1 MKTVRY
7 QTFETNS
14 SSCHS
19 ITVMRKQDWNDFK
32 NHDKIINS
40 QIERTYSDDGYYDM
54 KAQMLNPD
62 VFIDIDTLKSMI
74 LEDDPEYGKSIENM
88 TNEDIKK
95 EMSTNGSELRDYI
108 WNNELEIYDDDKEC
122 GWGMAQVTE
131 SNFGGDTE
139 VVAVSREIC
148 C

>member
-95 EMSTNGSELRDYI
+95 EMSTKGSELRDYI
-108 WNNELEIYDDDKEC
+108 WNNELVMYDDDKEC

>member
-1 MKTVRY
+1 MVNIRRNV
-7 QTFETNS
+7 FETNS

-19 ITVMRKQDWNDFK
+19 ITIMRKQDWNDFK

-95 EMSTNGSELRDYI
+95 EMSTKGSELRDYI
-108 WNNELEIYDDDKEC
+108 WNNELVIYDDDKEC
-122 GWGMAQVTE
+122 Y
-131 SNFGGDTE
+131 S
-139 VVAVSREIC
+139 
-148 C
+148 

>member
-74 LEDDPEYGKSIENM
+74 LKDDPDYGKSIENM

-108 WNNELEIYDDDKEC
+108 WNNELVIYDDDKEC

>member
-1 MKTVRY
+1 MKIVRY

-74 LEDDPEYGKSIENM
+74 LKDDPEYGKSIENM

-108 WNNELEIYDDDKEC
+108 WNNELVIYDDDKEC

>member
-19 ITVMRKQDWNDFK
+19 ITIMRKQDWNDFK

-95 EMSTNGSELRDYI
+95 EMSTKGSELMDYI
-108 WNNELEIYDDDKEC
+108 WNNELVIYDDDKEC

>member
-19 ITVMRKQDWNDFK
+19 ITIMRKQDWNDFK

-108 WNNELEIYDDDKEC
+108 WNNELVIYDDDKEC

>member
-95 EMSTNGSELRDYI
+95 EMSTKGSELRDYI
-108 WNNELEIYDDDKEC
+108 WNNELVIYDDDKEC

>member
-74 LEDDPEYGKSIENM
+74 LEDDPEYGKYIENM

-95 EMSTNGSELRDYI
+95 EMSTKGSELLDYI
-108 WNNELEIYDDDKEC
+108 WNNELVIYDDDKEC

>member
-74 LEDDPEYGKSIENM
+74 LENDPEYGKSIENM

-95 EMSTNGSELRDYI
+95 EMSTKGSELRDYI
-108 WNNELEIYDDDKEC
+108 WNNELVIYDDDKEC

>member
-19 ITVMRKQDWNDFK
+19 ITIMRKQDWNDFK

-95 EMSTNGSELRDYI
+95 EMSTKGSELRDYI
-108 WNNELEIYDDDKEC
+108 WNNELVIYDDDKEC

>member
-74 LEDDPEYGKSIENM
+74 LEDDPEYGKSIKNM

-108 WNNELEIYDDDKEC
+108 WNNELVIYDDDKEC

>member
-74 LEDDPEYGKSIENM
+74 LEDDPDYGKSIENM

-95 EMSTNGSELRDYI
+95 EMSTKGSELRDYI
-108 WNNELEIYDDDKEC
+108 WNNELVIYDDDKEC

>member
-95 EMSTNGSELRDYI
+95 EMSTKGSELLDYI
-108 WNNELEIYDDDKEC
+108 WNNELVIYDDDKEC